1 MASGR
6 TEAEELMCK
15 ICPKGRGYKTAG
27 LFMSH
32 LASCHSTAE
41 GGSHI
46 CRYGDN
52 GICSA
57 CPGVG
62 ISMADYTAHCYRHH
76 LKGGGN
82 GKQENWSVLSSTVN
96 LPAVLNDPGKG
107 KQKDFFTRSWGV
119 DFADS
124 ALLPP
129 SPHLCELPPN
139 AFDRYLR
146 KVRRHYSKASA
157 SSTPSLLAASPST
170 ASSPGSS
177 RETTPSPLPQNS
189 SPPRP
194 AQPPPQ
200 KLNIPDIFS
209 DQNFDLSNPATFN
222 SVFPFLSESLGQ
234 SKRSNPFT
242 IENEEAKAVETS
254 GRLVQERLQHYIDQ
268 VEVSIAG
275 QVASKSHH
283 FFQVMTYHDALMCQL
298 LALIS
303 VVRTL
308 REQLAAVEG
317 GVVTALRVPQL
328 ALRKSNLE
336 ALLRCLNTVETL
348 HNTQSFVQVQLS
360 RQEFSGALDLIST
373 SLDILNNEVVDV
385 EALKGLPGQLVDLE
399 GVIGRMLLGDLQ
411 SVVSQELGRDLPLP
425 VRATEGELEGES
437 QVEEGNLGAILQALV
452 RQQSFTFLEFLEEQA
467 VTAVKN
473 AIKEVVI
480 GVVEP
485 KQEGTLTAIMAE
497 YAEAAASDQWTDL
510 LDQLVGALLI
520 VIRRV
525 HAVHLVVRS
534 SIEEEEGEAVER
546 LRSTAAE
553 VMVNICDQ
561 VHERLGK
568 LLTVRSR
575 PTAIVLVAPEELS
588 KVAELVILL
597 GSATHKLCG
606 KQSAGLQLSHQG
618 QVILYLQT
626 FHEQHKSTV
635 LAKLEGE
642 KWRRGQAK
650 KSELDSLHSV
660 LKERL
665 AVADIQEGKESVEE
679 VLVGEESHTF
689 AEAVVPL
696 LVALSSYLALGD
708 SLPNA
713 RVEVGLKVAE
723 LLKLFNSR
731 TCQLVLGAGAVNM
744 AGLKTITIRNLA
756 VTLRSLSLV
765 SGVVP
770 DIRSHLL
777 SGPLIS
783 DRQETTLA
791 RNLDNAARDY
801 SDHLGEIE
809 RKIIQIVDAALQQQL
824 ASWERRPPVPSPSFK
839 AIGKQLSKLLEAVQD
854 VLPTSRVALL
864 FTSIHNQFLSRV
876 GDKLK
881 QAGLVPDNSPTHGL
895 VLSELIFYRENLR
908 YLGVLSQD
916 ELSDRALQAVW
927 QR

>member
-1 MASGR
+1 MAGAR
-6 TEAEELMCK
+6 PEVEEFMCK
-15 ICPKGRGYKTAG
+15 ICPKSRSYKTAG

-32 LASCHSTAE
+32 LASCHSAAE

-76 LKGGGN
+76 LNGGGKN
-82 GKQENWSVLSSTVN
+82 GKLENWSVLSSTVN

-146 KVRRHYSKASA
+146 KVRKHYSKASVN
-157 SSTPSLLAASPST
+157 STFSAVSPSS

-177 RETTPSPLPQNS
+177 RETTPSPLPSTS

-194 AQPPPQ
+194 VQQPAQ
-200 KLNIPDIFS
+200 KLDIPDIFL

-222 SVFPFLSESLGQ
+222 AVFPFLSESLGQ
-234 SKRSNPFT
+234 SRRSNPFT
-242 IENEEAKAVETS
+242 IESEEARAVETS
-254 GRLVQERLQHYIDQ
+254 GRLVQEQLQHYIDQ

-308 REQLAAVEG
+308 RERLAAVEG
-317 GVVTALRVPQL
+317 GVVTALKVPQL

-348 HNTQSFVQVQLS
+348 HNTQGFVQVQLS

-385 EALKGLPGQLVDLE
+385 EALKGLPGQLGDLE
-399 GVIGRMLLGDLQ
+399 ELIGKMLLGDLQ
-411 SVVSQELGRDLPLP
+411 SAVSQELNRDLPLP
-425 VRATEGELEGES
+425 VRATDGKLEGES

-467 VTAVKN
+467 VAAVKS
-473 AIKEVVI
+473 AIKQVVV
-480 GVVEP
+480 GVIEP
-485 KQEGTLTAIMAE
+485 KQEGTLTNLMAE
-497 YAEAAASDQWTDL
+497 YAEVAASDAWTDL
-510 LDQLVGALLI
+510 LDMLVGALS
-520 VIRRV
+520 VVVRRV
-525 HAVHLVVRS
+525 HAVHMVVQGS
-534 SIEEEEGEAVER
+534 LEEEEGEAIER

-575 PTAIVLVAPEELS
+575 PAGIVLVTPQELA
-588 KVAELVILL
+588 KVAELVGLL
-597 GSATHKLCG
+597 GSVTQELCG
-606 KQSAGLQLSHQG
+606 RPSAGLQLSHQG

-626 FHEQHKSTV
+626 FHEEHKSAV

-642 KWRRGQAK
+642 RWRKGQAQ

-660 LKERL
+660 LGERL
-665 AVADIQEGKESVEE
+665 GVADIQEGKETVEE
-679 VLVGEESHTF
+679 LLVGEESHTF
-689 AEAVVPL
+689 AEAVIPL
-696 LVALSSYLALGD
+696 LSALSSYLALGD

-765 SGVVP
+765 SGVIP
-770 DIRSHLL
+770 DMRSHLL
-777 SGPLIS
+777 SCPSLS
-783 DRQETTLA
+783 DRQEVTLA
-791 RNLDNAARDY
+791 RNLDSAARDY
-801 SDHLGEIE
+801 SDHLGELE
-809 RKIIQIVDAALQQQL
+809 RKIIQIVDAALQHQL
-824 ASWERRPPVPSPSFK
+824 ASWERKPPVPSPSFK

-854 VLPTSRVALL
+854 VLPTPRVALL

-881 QAGLVPDNSPTHGL
+881 QARLVPDNSPTHGL

-908 YLGVLSQD
+908 YLGVLSQE